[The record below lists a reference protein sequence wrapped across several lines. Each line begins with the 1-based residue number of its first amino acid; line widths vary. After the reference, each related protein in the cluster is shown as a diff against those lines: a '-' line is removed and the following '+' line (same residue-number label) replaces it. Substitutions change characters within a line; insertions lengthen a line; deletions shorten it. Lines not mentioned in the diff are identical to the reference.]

1 MLDNLIKTI
10 PPVTRTILFILLI
23 GMILTYAGYLNRYDM
38 YFSVSKIMQGEVAF
52 VYILGMETRHIAVL
66 H

>member
-52 VYILGMETRHIAVL
+52 
-66 H
+66 